1 MRGDA
6 HADQPELQPTCYLA
20 WEEKQRLLAFKAEG
34 LVKGLPETPAHIT
47 VYAWTPGEL
56 LDITCAGCQSIGCNR
71 CAGRAT
77 KARATLEP
85 EGLNPTGYMDR
96 LLCAT
101 LSRVRAALGLP
112 RGRSTGDV

>member
-1 MRGDA
+1 MTADA

-20 WEEKQRLLAFKAEG
+20 WEERQRLLVFKAEG
-34 LVKGLPETPAHIT
+34 LVKGLPEAPPHIT
-47 VYAWTPGEL
+47 VYAWTPGAL

-77 KARATLEP
+77 KALTMGEP
-85 EGLNPTGYMDR
+85 EVPNPSSYMDC